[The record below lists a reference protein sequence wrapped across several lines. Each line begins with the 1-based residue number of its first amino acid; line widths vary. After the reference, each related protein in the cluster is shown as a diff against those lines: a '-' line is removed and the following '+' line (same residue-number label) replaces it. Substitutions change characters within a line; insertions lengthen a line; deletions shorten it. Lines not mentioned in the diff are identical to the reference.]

1 MYSIGYKDKL
11 EPVKEFLN
19 KYKNIN
25 VIGRYGSFKYNN
37 QDHSILMGILAAE
50 NISERSDIICGI

>member
-37 QDHSILMGILAAE
+37 QDHVF
-50 NISERSDIICGI
+50 